1 MGRRSEYVRTTSGE
15 AYTVGRDFLAHLDYL
30 LRERGGLKLF
40 LARHAK
46 KKRHQAISTPEFQEL
61 VEDFYGESL
70 QNLFEMYVFSEKP
83 NPQDSM
89 YIDAQEDPH
98 RLKIE

>member
-1 MGRRSEYVRTTSGE
+1 MGRRSEYVRTTNDD

-30 LRERGGLKLF
+30 LRERGGLKPF
-40 LARHAK
+40 LATYAK

-61 VEDFYGESL
+61 VEDFYGKSL
-70 QNLFEMYVFSEKP
+70 QDLFEIFIFSEKP
-83 NPQDSM
+83 SPQDSVC
-89 YIDAQEDPH
+89 IDAQEDPH